1 LSILLSVHKHNSI
14 GGRPKQVAEFIE
26 GKAAAANFFGAMRQI
41 LSNPKANTEVQYN
54 EPEKRRKT
62 GK

>member
-1 LSILLSVHKHNSI
+1 LRVHKHNPT

-26 GKAAAANFFGAMRQI
+26 GKPAASNFVGAMRQI
-41 LSNPKANTEVQYN
+41 LSGQKPATHQIGSGFQ
-54 EPEKRRKT
+54 KRHRL

>member
-1 LSILLSVHKHNSI
+1 VQKHNST

-26 GKAAAANFFGAMRQI
+26 GKPAAANFVGAMRQI
-41 LSNPKANTEVQYN
+41 LSGQKTTAQQVGSGLQ
-54 EPEKRRKT
+54 KRHRL

>member
-1 LSILLSVHKHNSI
+1 VQKPNSI

-26 GKAAAANFFGAMRQI
+26 GKQASANFVRAMRNI
-41 LSNPKANTEVQYN
+41 LSSHKTHTKLNGNGH
-54 EPEKRRKT
+54 EKRLKN

>member
-1 LSILLSVHKHNSI
+1 VQKSNSI

-26 GKAAAANFFGAMRQI
+26 GKQASDNFVGAMRNI
-41 LSNPKANTEVQYN
+41 LSDHKTHTRQN
-54 EPEKRRKT
+54 ENELGKSRKN